1 MMSGHLGRPRAL
13 EVVCLRRFHDYR
25 CRHCR
30 RKMFHGLAG
39 RQTLDG
45 FLGAL
50 LDLDEFLWLTGGLVL
65 ELECLGY
72 FQ

>member
-1 MMSGHLGRPRAL
+1 MMSGHLGRPREF
-13 EVVCLRRFHDYR
+13 EVVCHRCFHHHRR
-25 CRHCR
+25 RHCC

-39 RQTLDG
+39 RRTLDG

-50 LDLDEFLWLTGGLVL
+50 LDLDDVLRLTGGLVL
-65 ELECLGY
+65 GLECLGH

>member
-1 MMSGHLGRPRAL
+1 MMLGHLGRPRAL
-13 EVVCLRRFHDYR
+13 EVVRLRRFRDYR

-39 RQTLDG
+39 RRTLDG
-45 FLGAL
+45 FLGVL
-50 LDLDEFLWLTGGLVL
+50 LDLDDVLWLTGRLVL
-65 ELECLGY
+65 ELECLGH